1 MRAALPAHGRDQ
13 LRDKPN
19 CEPPRRLS
27 LGCEQNGRPIWS
39 KQRHPIR
46 PEACLLLTDGESP
59 VALAIFGFGLGRC
72 IAVHGLESAMGVGG
86 ASGMSILPPI
96 IRCAGAD
103 APRTLVSGL
112 LNCARLRAPIAERLS
127 KFYLH
132 RS

>member
-1 MRAALPAHGRDQ
+1 MRAALPVHGRDQ

-19 CEPPRRLS
+19 CEPPLRLS
-27 LGCEQNGRPIWS
+27 LGSEQNGRPIWS

-86 ASGMSILPPI
+86 GQWHVHLA
-96 IRCAGAD
+96 AD
-103 APRTLVSGL
+103 NPMRRRGRPENACQRPS
-112 LNCARLRAPIAERLS
+112 
-127 KFYLH
+127 
-132 RS
+132 